1 MRRGK
6 KILNYPE
13 QLKVYVTAEHKDKAE
28 KKAEALGFPSVS
40 EMIRQYIMQEV

>member
-6 KILNYPE
+6 AVKSYPE
-13 QLKVYVTAEHKDKAE
+13 QLKIWVTNDHKDKAE

-40 EMIRQYIMQEV
+40 EMIRQYIMQ